1 MFLDLELEP
10 TGPLD
15 FEPCSSCDL
24 LCFIACPQ
32 NAFRDGAYAR
42 KYCQIQMRKWMRQMK
57 K

>member
-42 KYCQIQMRKWMRQMK
+42 KYCQIQMRK
-57 K
+57 